1 MHKIPLIPF
10 LALAAL
16 YTLACVQVDEP
27 PCPKITI
34 PEGSSEC
41 NQFCECEEVDV
52 VGEAFRV
59 TRLEIDEPEAFA
71 EILNL
76 MWETDIL
83 NNILNVL
90 FVVDDAI
97 KGEGGVAFESLS
109 VTLGPGWRNPREP
122 LILPPGDDQESA
134 DVVDRYCLL
143 EGLSVPLTLLP
154 YHGYQ
159 CQVKSEGSSS
169 LYFHSGPKDI
179 PLICAPENDP
189 PNNIPISDLKIRA
202 SFNRECTEIVDGFLE
217 GCITVEA
224 ADRICMCATAGGCGN
239 EPDPEADTTNLETY
253 CTGVC
258 GTGWFSFGALV
269 HSFGLMPSCLTP
281 AGEEGYR
288 VQGFFDAIG
297 IGDQF
302 NPTASE
308 DCMQD

>member
-1 MHKIPLIPF
+1 VLI
-10 LALAAL
+10 LVA
-16 YTLACVQVDEP
+16 TACVQVDEP
-27 PCPKITI
+27 ACPKVTI
-34 PEGSSEC
+34 PEGSEEC
-41 NQFCECEEVDV
+41 NQFCDCEAEDV
-52 VGEAFRV
+52 EGVAFRV

-90 FVVDDAI
+90 FVIDAAV

-122 LILPPGDDQESA
+122 LILVPDEGLDSA
-134 DVVDRYCLL
+134 DMVEEYCLL

-159 CQVKSEGSSS
+159 CHMKSSEASS

-202 SFNRECTEIVDGFLE
+202 SFDRECTKIVDGFLE

-224 ADRICMCATAGGCGN
+224 ADRICMCATAGGCSDD
-239 EPDPEADTTNLETY
+239 PDPDASLDHLETY

-269 HSFGLMPSCLTP
+269 HSFGLAPSCLTP
-281 AGEEGYR
+281 DGVEGYR
-288 VQGFFDAIG
+288 VQGFFDAVSIH
-297 IGDQF
+297 DRYNTVQS
-302 NPTASE
+302 A